1 MIEEFT
7 DLMWSHGEWLAE
19 HGTRVARLAT
29 SIGGQLGMH
38 REELRRLHIAA
49 HLHDVGKVRVDAAL
63 VNKPGP
69 LSALEWEQMRRHP
82 AEGFF
87 LLDGLVHPDIATA
100 VLFHHERFD
109 GLGYPYGLSGT
120 SIPLLSRV
128 LFVADA
134 YDAITSERP
143 YEPALSIDA
152 AMSELIRCSGTQFD
166 PRVVDAA
173 IELFRSDAPVLVA

>member
-1 MIEEFT
+1 VLEEFT
-7 DLMWSHGEWLAE
+7 DLMWRHGKWLAE

-29 SIGGQLGMH
+29 SIGQELGM
-38 REELRRLHIAA
+38 ETEQLRRLHITA
-49 HLHDVGKVRVDAAL
+49 HLHDVGKVRVDAAV

-69 LSALEWEQMRRHP
+69 LTPLEWEQMRRHP

-87 LLDGLVHPDIATA
+87 LLDGLVHPDIAAA

-120 SIPLLSRV
+120 AIPLLARV

-134 YDAITSERP
+134 FDAITSDRP
-143 YEPALSIDA
+143 YEAAFSVETAID
-152 AMSELIRCSGTQFD
+152 ELARCAGTQFD
-166 PRVVDAA
+166 PFVVDAA
-173 IELFRSDAPVLVA
+173 LGLLHSGAPVLVA